1 MTTLQFMP
9 RRFFPLAAS
18 ALVLLGACGDAKRDD
33 TSRDVALTTD
43 SVSRLPLGDTALLT
57 AELPSPA
64 APTAQEPLVAGRAP
78 LSAAQAPADV
88 KAPAT
93 TAVAAARAPR
103 PRRVATAPV
112 TDATAPQSAPAAP
125 ARTSGEIAAGTTIGV
140 SNGPKVCSS
149 TLQVGDRVTVTNN
162 AAVSGSNGVSIPSG
176 ARFGLVV
183 TKSRTSGSQG
193 AAAEL
198 EFDVRSV
205 TFGGETYT
213 VAGSVSTEAVV
224 MERKGGD
231 ARKVAIGAAAGAVIG
246 NIIGGGSRV
255 QRTAVGAAAGGA
267 AGAVT
272 AAVTGDRL
280 ACLPEAAALTVRLG
294 SALTVQN

>member
-9 RRFFPLAAS
+9 NRFFPLSAA
-18 ALVLLGACGDAKRDD
+18 ALFLLGACSTANRDD
-33 TSRDVALTTD
+33 TSRDVALAPD
-43 SVSRLPLGDTALLT
+43 A
-57 AELPSPA
+57 A

-78 LSAAQAPADV
+78 LTQAEPPAEA
-88 KAPAT
+88 KAPAK
-93 TAVAAARAPR
+93 TAVARAPR
-103 PRRVATAPV
+103 PQPRANRPSGSAPS
-112 TDATAPQSAPAAP
+112 PRSAPAAP
-125 ARTSGEIAAGTTIGV
+125 GRTSGTIAAGTTIEV
-140 SNGPKVCSS
+140 SNGAKVCSNA
-149 TLQVGDRVTVTNN
+149 LQVGDRVTVTSNS
-162 AAVSGSNGVSIPSG
+162 AVSGSNGVSIPSG

-183 TKSRTSGSQG
+183 TKSKTSGSQG
-193 AAAEL
+193 DGAEL
-198 EFDVRSV
+198 AFDVRSV

-213 VAGSVSTEAVV
+213 VAGSVATEAVV

-280 ACLPEAAALTVRLG
+280 ACLPEGAALTVRLG